1 MVAECIKFKKIL
13 LLNKMVKLNSNN
25 ADISNK

>member
-1 MVAECIKFKKIL
+1 MVAECIIFKKIL
-13 LLNKMVKLNSNN
+13 LLNKMVNCNSNN